1 MRRGRQ
7 GLGTMPPVTV
17 GASAM
22 PDRTAG
28 DPDRHDI
35 PEGGRSGYVDI
46 DGRQVHYLEWGRADR
61 PAVLALHGGGQTA
74 YMYEQLGKALRD
86 THHVLAPD
94 LPGHGDS
101 DSLPGTPLLGRH
113 DIAATLP
120 PLIAEFGLGQVAVV
134 GASLGGITA
143 ITLARSNPEVV
154 QSIAL
159 IDVGHQLEEAGVQRI
174 IKFMSEH
181 ESFGSLEEAAA
192 AIAEYS
198 PRKSAARTTSLTRNL
213 RQRSDGRW
221 IWKHGFGR
229 IRPGAP
235 NPADSWRDILD
246 GLDDDARQVSV
257 PALVLRGAES
267 DVLSDDGARDVA
279 ALIPDGRVIVV
290 PDAGHLTAADN
301 PDGTV
306 AHIKS
311 FLADINW

>member
-1 MRRGRQ
+1 
-7 GLGTMPPVTV
+7 VT
-17 GASAM
+17 ASADVVGEHRV
-22 PDRTAG
+22 PG
-28 DPDRHDI
+28 EPDRHDI
-35 PEGGRSGYVDI
+35 PEGGRSGFVAVG
-46 DGRQVHYLEWGRADR
+46 GRQVHYLEWGRSGR

-74 YMYEQLGKALRD
+74 YMYEELGKALRD

-101 DSLPGTPLLGRH
+101 DSLPGTPILGRH
-113 DIAATLP
+113 EIAETLP
-120 PLIAEFGLGQVAVV
+120 PLMDEFGFGTVAIV

-143 ITLARSNPEVV
+143 ITLGRRHPELVRA
-154 QSIAL
+154 IAL

-174 IKFMSEH
+174 IAFMSEH
-181 ESFGSLEEAAA
+181 ESFGSLDEAAA

-198 PRKSAARTTSLTRNL
+198 PRKSAARTTNLTRNL

-229 IRPGAP
+229 LRPGAP
-235 NPADSWRDILD
+235 NPAERWRDILD
-246 GLDDDARQVSV
+246 GLDDDAREVAA
-257 PALVLRGAES
+257 PTLVLRGAES

-279 ALIPDGRVIVV
+279 ALIPDGRVVVV

>member
-1 MRRGRQ
+1 
-7 GLGTMPPVTV
+7 MPCVSV
-17 GASAM
+17 GAE
-22 PDRTAG
+22 RETTAAQLSG
-28 DPDRHDI
+28 EPDRHDI
-35 PEGGRSGYVDI
+35 PEGGRSGFVDVG
-46 DGRQVHYLEWGRADR
+46 GRQVHYLEWGRADR
-61 PAVLALHGGGQTA
+61 PPVLALHGGGQTA
-74 YMYEQLGKALRD
+74 YMYEELGKALRE

-101 DSLPGTPLLGRH
+101 ASLPGASPVMGRH
-113 DIAATLP
+113 AIAETLP
-120 PLIAEFGLGQVAVV
+120 PLIEEFGLGKVAVV

-154 QSIAL
+154 ASISL

-181 ESFGSLEEAAA
+181 ESFGSLEEAAE
-192 AIAEYS
+192 AIAEYA
-198 PRKSAARTTSLTRNL
+198 PRKSRARTTSLTRNL

-229 IRPGAP
+229 LRAGAP
-235 NPADSWRDILD
+235 DPTANWRDILE
-246 GLDDDARQVSV
+246 GLDDDARQVKV
-257 PALVLRGAES
+257 PALVIRGAES
-267 DVLSDDGARDVA
+267 DVLSDEGAKDVA
-279 ALIPDGRVIVV
+279 SLIPDGRVVVV

-311 FLADINW
+311 FLSDINW

>member
-1 MRRGRQ
+1 MS
-7 GLGTMPPVTV
+7 V
-17 GASAM
+17 GADAATA
-22 PDRTAG
+22 PDHLPG
-28 DPDRHDI
+28 DPDRHDV
-35 PEGGRSGYVDI
+35 PDGGRSGFVVV

-61 PAVLALHGGGQTA
+61 PSVLALHGGGQTA
-74 YMYEQLGKALRD
+74 YMYEQLGQALRD

-101 DSLPGTPLLGRH
+101 DGLPGTAILGRH
-113 DIAATLP
+113 EIAASLP
-120 PLIAEFGLGQVAVV
+120 PLVAEFGLGKVALV

-143 ITLARSNPEVV
+143 ITLARSKPELV
-154 QSIAL
+154 QAIVL

-181 ESFGSLEEAAA
+181 ESFGSLEEAAS
-192 AIAEYS
+192 AIAEYA
-198 PRKSAARTTSLTRNL
+198 PRKSKARTTSLTRNL

-229 IRPGAP
+229 LRPGMP
-235 NPADSWRDILD
+235 DPADSWRDILD

-267 DVLSDDGARDVA
+267 DVLSEDGARDVA
-279 ALIPDGRVIVV
+279 ELIPDGRVVVV

>member
-1 MRRGRQ
+1 VTADALPGERR
-7 GLGTMPPVTV
+7 TP
-17 GASAM
+17 
-22 PDRTAG
+22 G

-35 PEGGRSGYVDI
+35 PEGGRSGFVDVG
-46 DGRQVHYLEWGRADR
+46 GRQVHYLEWGRSGR

-74 YMYEQLGKALRD
+74 YMYEEFGKALRD

-101 DSLPGTPLLGRH
+101 DSLPGTPILGRH
-113 DIAATLP
+113 EIAASLP
-120 PLIAEFGLGQVAVV
+120 PILEDFGLGPVAVV

-143 ITLARSNPEVV
+143 ITLARSNPELV
-154 QSIAL
+154 QAIAL

-181 ESFGSLEEAAA
+181 ESFGSLEEAAE
-192 AIAEYS
+192 AIAEYA
-198 PRKSAARTTSLTRNL
+198 PRKSKARTTSLTRNL

-229 IRPGAP
+229 LRPGTP
-235 NPADSWRDILD
+235 NPADSWRNILE
-246 GLDDDARQVSV
+246 GLDDDARHVTV
-257 PALVLRGAES
+257 PALVIRGAES

-279 ALIPDGRVIVV
+279 ALIPEGRVVVV

>member
-1 MRRGRQ
+1 MTRASGSGHNAQ
-7 GLGTMPPVTV
+7 MTV
-17 GASAM
+17 GAAA
-22 PDRTAG
+22 PGRTSG

-35 PEGGRSGYVDI
+35 PEGGRSGFVDI

-61 PAVLALHGGGQTA
+61 PGVLALHGGGQTA
-74 YMYEQLGKALRD
+74 YMYEELGKALRD

-101 DSLPGTPLLGRH
+101 DGLPGMPMLGRH

-120 PLIAEFGLGQVAVV
+120 PLIAEFGLGKVAVI

-154 QSIAL
+154 DSIAL

-181 ESFGSLEEAAA
+181 ESFGSLEEAAD
-192 AIAEYS
+192 AIAEYA
-198 PRKSAARTTSLTRNL
+198 PRKSKARTTSLTRNL

-229 IRPGAP
+229 LRPGMP
-235 NPADSWRDILD
+235 SPADSWRDILD
-246 GLDDDARQVSV
+246 GLDDDARHVAV

-279 ALIPDGRVIVV
+279 ELIPNGTVVVV

-311 FLADINW
+311 FLNGGSA

>member
-1 MRRGRQ
+1 MSGE
-7 GLGTMPPVTV
+7 
-17 GASAM
+17 
-22 PDRTAG
+22 
-28 DPDRHDI
+28 PDRHDI
-35 PEGGRSGYVDI
+35 PTGGRSGYVDI
-46 DGRQVHYLEWGRADR
+46 DGRQVHYLEWGKSGR
-61 PAVLALHGGGQTA
+61 PPVLALHGGGQTA
-74 YMYEQLGKALRD
+74 YMYEELGKALRG

-101 DSLPGTPLLGRH
+101 DSLPGLALTRQA
-113 DIAATLP
+113 IAGALP
-120 PLIAEFGLGQVAVV
+120 ALMAEFGFARAAVV

-143 ITLARSNPEVV
+143 ITLSRSHPELIG
-154 QSIAL
+154 SIVL

-181 ESFGSLEEAAA
+181 ESFGSLEEAAE

-198 PRKSAARTTSLTRNL
+198 PRRSAARTTSLTRNL

-229 IRPGAP
+229 LRPGMP
-235 NPADSWRDILD
+235 SPADSWRDILD
-246 GLDDDARQVSV
+246 GLDDDARHVGV
-257 PALVLRGAES
+257 PTLVLRGAES

-279 ALIPDGRVIVV
+279 ALIPNGQVVVV

-311 FLADINW
+311 FLTGGNAK